1 MPDSDRMTGYELIKT
16 ATLVNFDIIEK
27 EAQPSPDGEETCVRI
42 EMLLGEEEEDGERTE
57 DVEWG
62 ALGFIFALAV
72 LSFHGARPRGVSDMH
87 YEDEDEFTVAD
98 FMQNLRYERGELRF
112 TGDYLRGRC
121 MKTDVTV
128 RPNGSVTLTTRNRG
142 ESALRWVDRLK
153 GKKVLQLVS

>member
-1 MPDSDRMTGYELIKT
+1 MTDSDRMTGYELIKT

-27 EAQPSPDGEETCVRI
+27 KAQTSPDGEETCVRI

-62 ALGFIFALAV
+62 AFGFIFALAV
-72 LSFHGARPRGVSDMH
+72 LSFHDARPRGVSDMH
-87 YEDEDEFTVAD
+87 YEDKDEFTVAD
-98 FMQNLRYERGELRF
+98 FIENLRYERGELRF
-112 TGDYLRGRC
+112 TSDYLRGRC

-153 GKKVLQLVS
+153 GKNFLQVVS

>member
-27 EAQPSPDGEETCVRI
+27 EAQPSPDGEETCVHI

-62 ALGFIFALAV
+62 AFGFIFALAV

-112 TGDYLRGRC
+112 TSDYLRGRC

-153 GKKVLQLVS
+153 GKKVLQVVS